1 MFSKATEKR
10 IYAYLLIVKHTM
22 DSPPLPQT
30 PPLFLLLESWKK
42 SRFVLKKLASQW
54 GYSLFKRCQAVM
66 ESGTGRDVGADFGI
80 LLSGIYLRGSMA
92 SLAHTLKQKT
102 PSLT

>member
-10 IYAYLLIVKHTM
+10 IYVYLLIVKHTK
-22 DSPPLPQT
+22 DFLPSSSVS
-30 PPLFLLLESWKK
+30 LRAGEK
-42 SRFVLKKLASQW
+42 SRFVLKKQASQW
-54 GYSLFKRCQAVM
+54 GYSLFKRCQAVK

-80 LLSGIYLRGSMA
+80 LLPRIHLRGSMESSA
-92 SLAHTLKQKT
+92 RALKQKT